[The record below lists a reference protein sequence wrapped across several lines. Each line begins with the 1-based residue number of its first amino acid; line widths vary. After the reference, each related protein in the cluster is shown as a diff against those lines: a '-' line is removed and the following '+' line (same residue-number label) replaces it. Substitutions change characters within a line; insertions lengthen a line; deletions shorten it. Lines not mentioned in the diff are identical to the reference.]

1 MRLSGYLI
9 PATAFAAAAA
19 LCAGTAFFSM
29 QMIEA
34 ASRQDVADAL
44 VRDGQDW
51 AEVDVNGLQVFLIG
65 TAPDEAARF
74 RAMTVAGSVVDSARV
89 IDQMLV
95 ADAEAIEPPR
105 FSMEILRN
113 ESGISVIG
121 LVPGETDRERL
132 LDRLSG
138 MVRDEQQVADLLEE
152 ADFPRPE
159 GWAAAVDFAG
169 RALEDLPRSKIS
181 VSAGRVHIKAMTDSE
196 TSRREIERELL
207 RRVPR
212 GVELTLDLS
221 APRPVITP
229 FTLRFLMDEDGL
241 RFDACSADTEAARD
255 RILKAAEA
263 AGFEG
268 NANCRLGL
276 GVPSRRWGDAGA
288 MAIAAVQELG
298 GGSVTFSNADVSLL
312 ALEGT
317 DQALFDKVVGELE
330 AGLPQVFALH
340 ATLPEPPQ
348 DTDQGPPEFTATL
361 SPEGAVQLRGRINT
375 DMARETA
382 DSLAKALFGSESVY
396 TAARVAEGLP
406 AGWSTRVLTGLEA
419 LGYLSNGALRV
430 TPELV
435 RVSGNTGN
443 KDANAE
449 IAGLLSEKLGDGA
462 DYEIDVTYQE
472 KLDPELGIPTPEQC
486 EAQIVELI
494 GDRKISF
501 EPGSANLDSSA
512 KDIMDDLAELLKLC
526 GDIPLEIQGH
536 TDSQGRE
543 SMNEALSRDRAQ
555 SVLDALRNRRV
566 LTSSYRVK
574 GYGETLPIADNSTE
588 EGREANRR
596 IEFKLVRPE
605 PTEEEPTALEQIE
618 QESAEGAQDA
628 GQDAGPSEENDAAQN
643 NAAQDEAG
651 TGEAG
656 MEGAEE

>member
-1 MRLSGYLI
+1 MRLSGYLL

-19 LCAGTAFFSM
+19 LCAGTAYFSM
-29 QMIEA
+29 QMVET

-44 VRDGQDW
+44 LRDGQDW

-74 RAMTVAGSVVDSARV
+74 RAMTVAGSAVDSARV

-95 ADAEAIEPPR
+95 ADAEEIQAPR

-113 ESGISVIG
+113 ESGISIIG

-132 LDRLSG
+132 LGVLSEMTEG
-138 MVRDEQQVADLLEE
+138 DQQVADLLEE
-152 ADFPRPE
+152 ADFPKPE
-159 GWAAAVDFAG
+159 GWGAAVDFAG

-196 TSRREIERELL
+196 SDRREIERTL
-207 RRVPR
+207 RRRAPN
-212 GVELTLDLS
+212 GVDLTLDLS

-229 FTLRFLMDEDGL
+229 FTLRFLMDEEGP
-241 RFDACSADTEAARD
+241 RFDACSADTEAARE
-255 RILKAAEA
+255 RILKAAQDT
-263 AGFEG
+263 GFEG
-268 NANCRLGL
+268 TANCRLGL
-276 GVPSRRWGDAGA
+276 GVPSRRWGEAGA
-288 MAIAAVQELG
+288 MAISAVKELG
-298 GGSVTFSNADVSLL
+298 GGSVTFSNADVSLV

-317 DQALFDKVVGELE
+317 SQGLFDRVVGELDT
-330 AGLPQVFALH
+330 ALPQVFALH
-340 ATLPEPPQ
+340 ATLPETPQ
-348 DTDQGPPEFTATL
+348 ETDQGPPEFTATL
-361 SPEGAVQLRGRINT
+361 SPEGSVQLRGRINS
-375 DMARETA
+375 DLSRETA
-382 DSLAKALFGSESVY
+382 DSLAKALFGSDSVY
-396 TAARVAEGLP
+396 TAARVVEGLP
-406 AGWSTRVLTGLEA
+406 NGWSTRVLTGLEA
-419 LGYLSNGALRV
+419 LGQLSNGALRV

-449 IAGLLSEKLGDGA
+449 IAGLLSDKLGEGA

-486 EAQIVELI
+486 EAQIVEII

-512 KDIMDDLAELLKLC
+512 KDIMDELADLLKLC

-596 IEFKLVRPE
+596 IEFKLIRPE

-618 QESAEGAQDA
+618 QEGAEATGESGA
-628 GQDAGPSEENDAAQN
+628 SEESDAAQD